1 MGRFLCNYFTAH
13 PNPEGPTHPHPPTYP
28 PPQLSTWTL
37 DISRTLESQFIPE
50 VFLELI
56 ILRPR
61 HDEYSRPF
69 FGLITTRNE
78 YSWAH

>member
-1 MGRFLCNYFTAH
+1 MNIRDLFWAH
-13 PNPEGPTHPHPPTYP
+13 YQSSMNIHE
-28 PPQLSTWTL
+28 LMN
-37 DISRTLESQFIPE
+37 IPE

-69 FGLITTRNE
+69 FGLITSRQ
-78 YSWAH
+78 